1 MIQKKSE
8 VYPVKDTLKNM
19 KIHFILLSILCIALG
34 VVLLVWPDITLT
46 VICFSFGA
54 LLLLYGLVCI
64 ISFLTRGEGGERRV
78 EGRSVLFLFVGIVAA
93 ALGVVLLVRPVVVQ
107 TVLPV
112 IVGLCIVVDGLLN
125 LKRALELRRMNYPRW
140 HISLILCL
148 VSVALGVLVV
158 LRPLESLDALVMLVG
173 AVFLY
178 TGAVDLFTLI
188 LLGRVT
194 RQWRKKVPVDVD
206 PIDQ

>member
-1 MIQKKSE
+1 M
-8 VYPVKDTLKNM
+8 KDTLKNM

-34 VVLLVWPDITLT
+34 VV
-46 VICFSFGA
+46 
-54 LLLLYGLVCI
+54 
-64 ISFLTRGEGGERRV
+64 
-78 EGRSVLFLFVGIVAA
+78 
-93 ALGVVLLVRPVVVQ
+93 
-107 TVLPV
+107 
-112 IVGLCIVVDGLLN
+112 
-125 LKRALELRRMNYPRW
+125 
-140 HISLILCL
+140 
-148 VSVALGVLVV
+148 VV

-178 TGAVDLFTLI
+178 TGAADLFTLI